1 MKNFLVIVFLS
12 TLHCKT
18 AYSQQ
23 FSWVRTVG
31 ASVNVGGIS
40 VVSDVSGNVYSTGF
54 FAGNANIGGTAVSGG
69 GTPDIYVVKYDAS
82 GNSIWGYYTTT
93 STSGSTYPVHMTID
107 QNGYIYIVGTTTT
120 TYGVNFGSSSIA
132 ASTIEPDVFVLKL
145 DTNGNVVWVKSIGGT
160 GAENVSKVDTDGTGK
175 LFITGDFNSSTDF
188 IPGSG
193 SNVLTSY
200 GGKDVFLLCL
210 NSNDGSYN
218 WVNQIGGTADDY
230 VFDMEING
238 QNQVVLAGSFNGT
251 ADFDSGAGTF
261 NLTSSGSE
269 DIYLSKYTSSG
280 AFVNALSIG
289 GSSAD
294 RCNSV
299 SIDNNDNLFLTGTYF
314 GNVDFDPS
322 ASTYSLSST
331 IDGSVYNL
339 CLTNSNS
346 FQWASCF
353 QSSDMIVPIESV
365 VKNNVLYLTGGFGGT
380 CDFDPGSS
388 VTNLSAISNSND
400 IYLVKL
406 NLNGSF
412 ISAHELN
419 SSNPEYNRPADI
431 FVGYDNSIYL
441 TGYVEGTVDMNPESG
456 VNNITGSSNWLGYT
470 LKLNPSC
477 SSTSSNSNVNSCGP
491 YTAPDNQVF
500 NTSGNYSI
508 VIPNSQG
515 CDSTIS
521 LNLTIQ
527 QPSSYS
533 ITVENC
539 DSYNAPDGAVY
550 SASGVYTATIPNAAG
565 CDSVIT
571 INLTILNSSSSTIA
585 PTACGSYTAPDG
597 TVHES
602 SGSFTSV
609 IPNAAGCDSTIT
621 VNLTVNP
628 LPNIIASSDV
638 VICSGSSI
646 VLSATG
652 GVTYNWD
659 NGVTNGVSFT
669 PTGSGTYSVTGT
681 SAAGCTNTDQVEITV
696 NPLPIVSFSA
706 SQTLGCSPLSIS
718 FINTTINA
726 VSSDWS
732 FGNGST
738 VSINNPSTTFLAD
751 GCYDISL
758 AVLDANGCS
767 ANATF
772 IDTVCVHPSPAAG
785 FTSSSTSVTDNQ
797 LVSFTNTSTG
807 TNSYSWDLGDGS
819 ALQTSENITHT
830 YNLTNEDSLI
840 IVLIAT
846 NSFGCTDSA
855 SLVLNVTINP
865 PADGGLDI
873 PTGFSPN
880 NDGENDS
887 WTVTGLE
894 NYPDAIIQVFNR
906 WGQVVFDGGQ
916 TNPSWDGYFQGKLM
930 PTADYYFIVDLGT
943 DEKINGVVTLK
954 Q

>member
-1 MKNFLVIVFLS
+1 MRISIIFCFTAFLFQSIFVF
-12 TLHCKT
+12 
-18 AYSQQ
+18 SQQ
-23 FSWVRTVG
+23 FAWVKTIA
-31 ASVNVGGIS
+31 ASTMHYDGGVS
-40 VVSDVSGNVYSTGF
+40 VVSDNTGNVYTTGF
-54 FAGNANIGGTAVSGG
+54 FAGNTTTGSTSLTGG
-69 GTPDIYVVKYDAS
+69 GTPDVFVLKHDS
-82 GNSIWGYYTTT
+82 NGNLLWTYNTVT
-93 STSGSTYPVHMTID
+93 STSGSTYPSHMTID
-107 QNGYIYIVGTTTT
+107 QNGNLYIVGRTTT
-120 TYGVNFGSSSIA
+120 TYSVNFNPNGSALIS

-145 DTNGNVVWVKSIGGT
+145 DSNGNFVWVKSIGGS
-160 GAENVSKVDTDGTGK
+160 GAENVSKVIVDGNGK
-175 LFITGDFNSSTDF
+175 LFIAGDFNSSTDF

-210 NSNDGSYN
+210 STSDGSYN
-218 WVNQIGGTADDY
+218 WVDQIGGPTNDY
-230 VFDMEING
+230 VYDIEINN
-238 QNQVVLAGSFNGT
+238 QNEILVAGSFTGSV
-251 ADFDSGAGTF
+251 DFDPSVGSY
-261 NLTSSGSE
+261 NISSSGSE
-269 DIYLSKYTSSG
+269 DIYVAKYSQIGS
-280 AFVNALSIG
+280 FMNALSFG
-289 GSSAD
+289 GTSSD
-294 RCNSV
+294 ICYSV
-299 SIDNNDNLFLTGTYF
+299 EIDENDNVYLTGIYT
-314 GNVDFDPS
+314 GTVDFDPGS
-322 ASTYSLSST
+322 GTANLTST
-331 IDGSVYNL
+331 IDGTTFNL
-339 CLTNSNS
+339 CLSSSNVLQWVNS
-346 FQWASCF
+346 FTTNGV
-353 QSSDMIVPIESV
+353 IPIEAKI
-365 VKNNVLYLTGGFGGT
+365 KNNIFYLTGGFGGT
-380 CDFDPGSS
+380 CDFDPGAS
-388 VTNLSAISNSND
+388 TFNMSAIASAND
-400 IYLVKL
+400 VYLVRL
-406 NLNGSF
+406 GLNGSF

-419 SSNPEYNRPADI
+419 SSNPQFNRPADI
-431 FVGYDNSIYL
+431 FVGSDNSIFL
-441 TGYVEGTVDMNPESG
+441 TGYVEGTVDMDPGSG
-456 VNNITGSSNWLGYT
+456 TQNITGGTYWSGYT
-470 LKLNPSC
+470 LKLNSLC
-477 SSTSSNSNVNSCGP
+477 SNTSSAISLNSCGT

-500 NTSGNYSI
+500 NSTGNYTV

-521 LNLTIQ
+521 LSLTVIQ
-527 QPSSYS
+527 PTSSSSNVQSCNTY
-533 ITVENC
+533 T
-539 DSYNAPDGAVY
+539 APDGAVY
-550 SASGVYTATIPNAAG
+550 NSSGIYTATIPNAVG

-571 INLTILNSSSSTIA
+571 INLTILNSSSSSIS
-585 PTACGSYTAPDG
+585 PQACGTYTAPDG
-597 TVHES
+597 IVHTT
-602 SGSFTSV
+602 SGTFTSV

-628 LPNIIASSDV
+628 LP
-638 VICSGSSI
+638 
-646 VLSATG
+646 T
-652 GVTYNWD
+652 
-659 NGVTNGVSFT
+659 
-669 PTGSGTYSVTGT
+669 
-681 SAAGCTNTDQVEITV
+681 
-696 NPLPIVSFSA
+696 VSFSA
-706 SQTLGCSPLSIS
+706 SQTSGCSPLSIS

-807 TNSYSWDLGDGS
+807 ANSYSWDLGDGS